1 LAKSGLA
8 PTGRKT
14 VLLLATFGWY
24 LSDLATAPPSAKRGS
39 VMPFKAIAF
48 LAIVGLSVLLFVAMR
63 KDNRAD
69 AAAGN
74 CYASAQGPSSP
85 TICQ

>member
-1 LAKSGLA
+1 MPIKALALVLVVGL
-8 PTGRKT
+8 T
-14 VLLLATFGWY
+14 VLL
-24 LSDLATAPPSAKRGS
+24 
-39 VMPFKAIAF
+39 F
-48 LAIVGLSVLLFVAMR
+48 LEFR
-63 KDNRAD
+63 KDNRAE

>member
-1 LAKSGLA
+1 
-8 PTGRKT
+8 
-14 VLLLATFGWY
+14 
-24 LSDLATAPPSAKRGS
+24 
-39 VMPFKAIAF
+39 MPFKAIVV
-48 LAIVGLSVLLFVAMR
+48 LVVIGLSVLLFVAMR